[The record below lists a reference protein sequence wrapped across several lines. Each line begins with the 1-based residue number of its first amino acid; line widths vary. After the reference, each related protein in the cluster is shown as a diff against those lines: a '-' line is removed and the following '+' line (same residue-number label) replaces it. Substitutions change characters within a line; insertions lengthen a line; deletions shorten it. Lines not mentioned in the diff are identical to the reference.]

1 MSSNKPI
8 PKTQKQLSED
18 TRQPYLN
25 QGATPSI
32 DPKRRE
38 LQRSVKDD
46 DVKQFSLGLRDI
58 DEAIFY
64 YFDNVIRPSVIR
76 NGKQVNVPVL
86 YGSPER
92 WKAVQKDGFYRDR
105 NGKIMTPLI
114 MIKRDS
120 LEKNRQLSNKLD
132 ANNPINFGIFEKKY
146 SRKNVYDR
154 FSALSNR
161 EPIKEYQGVVIPDFV
176 NITYSCIIF
185 TQYVEQMNKLVESIN
200 YASDAYWG
208 DPNKFNFRAM
218 IDNYTTTTEMTQ
230 GNDRTVR
237 TTFNVTLL
245 GHIVPDT
252 VNAALQGSGK
262 FFSKSK
268 VSFGIETVNDVAE
281 VDRNRYDIART
292 NSTRSKFYD
301 KAGDTLNLITIE
313 EPMTA
318 EQKAYVSL
326 QKIYSSTNTPV
337 TVNSGAGT
345 LSWTTLS
352 FATPPAGFPDP
363 PDKETFQVFING
375 LIVEREAI
383 TSIEETAGSSPV
395 VVTFNLS
402 ELGFSIDSTDEFT
415 IIGKFN

>member
-1 MSSNKPI
+1 MSNNKPI

-18 TRQPYLN
+18 SREPYLN

-38 LQRSVKDD
+38 LQRSVKGD

-64 YFDNVIRPSVIR
+64 YFENVIRPSVIR
-76 NGKQVNVPVL
+76 NGKLTNVPIL

-105 NGKIMTPLI
+105 NGKVMTPLI

-120 LEKNRQLSNKLD
+120 VEKNRNLSNKLD

-146 SRKNVYDR
+146 SKKNVYDR

-161 EPIKEYQGVVIPDFV
+161 DQIKEYQGVVIPDFV

-218 IDNYTTTTEMTQ
+218 IDNYTTTTEMSQ
-230 GNDRTVR
+230 GQDRTVR
-237 TTFNVTLL
+237 TNFSITLL

-252 VNAALQGSGK
+252 INTALQGSGK
-262 FFSKSK
+262 FYSKSK
-268 VSFGIETVNDVAE
+268 VSFGLETVNDIEE
-281 VDRNRYDIART
+281 VERNRFSIART

-301 KAGDTLNLITIE
+301 KAGESLNLITIE

-326 QKIYSSTNTPV
+326 QKIYSSTFTPV
-337 TVNSGAGT
+337 TVDVNAGT
-345 LSWTTLS
+345 ISWTTLT
-352 FATPPAGFPDP
+352 FATPPEGFPNP

-383 TSIEETAGSSPV
+383 ISIQETGGTSPV
-395 VVTFNLS
+395 VVTFDIVQLNF
-402 ELGFSIDSTDEFT
+402 GIDSTDEFT

>member
-1 MSSNKPI
+1 MSNNKPI

-18 TRQPYLN
+18 SREAYLN
-25 QGATPSI
+25 QGAAPSVN
-32 DPKRRE
+32 PKRRE
-38 LQRSVKDD
+38 LQRAVKEDD
-46 DVKQFSLGLRDI
+46 GKRFSIGLRDI

-64 YFDNVIRPSVIR
+64 YFENVIKPKVVR
-76 NGKQVNVPVL
+76 NGKEVNVPVL

-120 LEKNRQLSNKLD
+120 LEKNRQLGNKMD

-146 SRKNVYDR
+146 SRKNIYDR
-154 FSALSNR
+154 FSVLSNR
-161 EPIKEYQGVVIPDFV
+161 EEVKEYQGVVIPDFV

-218 IDNYTTTTEMTQ
+218 IDSYTTSTEMSQ
-230 GNDRTVR
+230 GDDRTVK
-237 TTFNVTLL
+237 TTFTLSLL

-252 VNAALQGSGK
+252 INAALQGAGK
-262 FFSKSK
+262 FFSKAAIN
-268 VSFGIETVNDVAE
+268 FGLETVSDVAE
-281 VDRNRYDIART
+281 VDRNRYSIART
-292 NSTRSKFYD
+292 NSTVNKFYD
-301 KAGDTLNLITIE
+301 KAGDTLQNILIE
-313 EPMTA
+313 ESMTS

-337 TVNSGAGT
+337 IVDGGAGT
-345 LSWTTLS
+345 VSWTTLS
-352 FATPPAGFPDP
+352 FATPPGGFPNP

-383 TSIEETAGSSPV
+383 ISIAETGGTSPV
-395 VVTFNLS
+395 VVTFDLN
-402 ELGFSIDSTDEFT
+402 ELGFSISSGDEYT

>member
-1 MSSNKPI
+1 MSNNKPI

-18 TRQPYLN
+18 SREPYLN

-38 LQRSVKDD
+38 LQRAVKGD

-64 YFDNVIRPSVIR
+64 YFENVIRPSVIR
-76 NGKQVNVPVL
+76 NGKLTNVPIL

-105 NGKIMTPLI
+105 NGKVMTPLI

-120 LEKNRQLSNKLD
+120 LEKNRQLANKLD

-146 SRKNVYDR
+146 SNKNVYDR

-161 EPIKEYQGVVIPDFV
+161 DQIKEYQGVVIPDFV

-218 IDNYTTTTEMTQ
+218 IDNYTTTTEMSQ
-230 GNDRTVR
+230 GQDRTVR
-237 TTFNVTLL
+237 TNFNITLL

-252 VNAALQGSGK
+252 INTALQGSGK
-262 FFSKSK
+262 FYSKAK
-268 VSFGIETVNDVAE
+268 VSFGLETVNDIEE
-281 VDRNRYDIART
+281 VERNRFSIART

-301 KAGDTLNLITIE
+301 KAGESLNLITIE

-326 QKIYSSTNTPV
+326 QKIYSSTFTPV
-337 TVNSGAGT
+337 TVDVNAGT
-345 LSWTTLS
+345 ISWTTLT
-352 FATPPAGFPDP
+352 FATPPEGFPNP

-383 TSIEETAGSSPV
+383 ISIQETGGTSPV
-395 VVTFNLS
+395 VVTFDIVQLNF
-402 ELGFSIDSTDEFT
+402 GIDSTDEFT

>member
-1 MSSNKPI
+1 MSNNKPI
-8 PKTQKQLSED
+8 PKSQKQLSED
-18 TRQPYLN
+18 SREPYLN
-25 QGATPSI
+25 SGATPSI
-32 DPKRRE
+32 NPKRRE
-38 LQRSVKDD
+38 LQKAIKEDD
-46 DVKQFSLGLRDI
+46 GKRFSIGLRDI

-120 LEKNRQLSNKLD
+120 LEKNRQLGNKMD
-132 ANNPINFGIFEKKY
+132 ANNPLNFGIFEKKY
-146 SRKNVYDR
+146 SKKNIYDR
-154 FSALSNR
+154 FSVLSNR
-161 EPIKEYQGVVIPDFV
+161 EEVKEYQGVVIPDFV

-200 YASDAYWG
+200 YASDSYWG

-218 IDNYTTTTEMTQ
+218 IDSYATATEMSQ
-230 GNDRTVR
+230 GEDRTVK
-237 TTFNVTLL
+237 TTFTLNLL

-252 VNAALQGSGK
+252 INTAIQGIGK
-262 FFSKSK
+262 FFSKAA
-268 VSFGIETVNDVAE
+268 VSFGLETVSDVAT
-281 VDRNRYDIART
+281 VDRNRYSIART
-292 NSTRSKFYD
+292 NSTTSKFYD
-301 KAGDTLNLITIE
+301 KAGETLQNILIE
-313 EPMTA
+313 ESMTA

-326 QKIYSSTNTPV
+326 QKIYSSTNTAV
-337 TVNSGAGT
+337 TVDDVGGIIT
-345 LSWTTLS
+345 WTTLS
-352 FATPPAGFPDP
+352 FASIPSGFPDP
-363 PDKETFQVFING
+363 PAKDTFQVFING
-375 LIVEREAI
+375 LIVEAEAI
-383 TSIEETAGSSPV
+383 TTIVDSGSGV

-402 ELGFSIDSTDEFT
+402 ELGFSISDTDEYT

>member
-1 MSSNKPI
+1 MSNKKPI

-18 TRQPYLN
+18 SREPYLN

-38 LQRSVKDD
+38 LQRSVKGD

-58 DEAIFY
+58 DEAIFF
-64 YFDNVIRPSVIR
+64 YFENVIRPSVIR
-76 NGKQVNVPVL
+76 NGRLVNVPIL

-92 WKAVQKDGFYRDR
+92 WKSVQKDGFYRDR
-105 NGKIMTPLI
+105 NGKVMTPLI

-120 LEKNRQLSNKLD
+120 LEKNRQLANKLD

-146 SRKNVYDR
+146 SNKNVYDR

-161 EPIKEYQGVVIPDFV
+161 EQIKEYQGVVIPDFV

-218 IDNYTTTTEMTQ
+218 IDNYTTSTEMSQ
-230 GNDRTVR
+230 GQDRTVR
-237 TTFNVTLL
+237 TNFNITLL

-252 VNAALQGSGK
+252 INTALQGSGK
-262 FFSKSK
+262 FYSKAK
-268 VSFGIETVNDVAE
+268 VSFGLETVNDIEE
-281 VDRNRYDIART
+281 VERNRFSIART
-292 NSTRSKFYD
+292 NSTRSKFFD
-301 KAGDTLNLITIE
+301 KAGETLNITTIE
-313 EPMTA
+313 ESMTI

-326 QKIYSSTNTPV
+326 QKIYSSTFTPI
-337 TVNSGAGT
+337 TVDSNAGT
-345 LSWTTLS
+345 ISWTTLT
-352 FATPPAGFPDP
+352 FATPPPGFPNP

-383 TSIEETAGSSPV
+383 VSIQETAGTSPV
-395 VVTFNLS
+395 VVTFNTGQLNF
-402 ELGFSIDSTDEFT
+402 GIDSNDEFT

>member
-1 MSSNKPI
+1 MSNNKPI
-8 PKTQKQLSED
+8 PKSQKQLSED
-18 TRQPYLN
+18 SREPYLN
-25 QGATPSI
+25 SGATPSI
-32 DPKRRE
+32 NPKRRE
-38 LQRSVKDD
+38 LQKAIKEDD
-46 DVKQFSLGLRDI
+46 GKKFSIGLRDI

-120 LEKNRQLSNKLD
+120 LEKNRQLGNKMD
-132 ANNPINFGIFEKKY
+132 ANNPHNFGILEKKY
-146 SRKNVYDR
+146 SKKNIYDR
-154 FSALSNR
+154 FSVLSNR
-161 EPIKEYQGVVIPDFV
+161 EEVKEYQGVVIPDFV

-200 YASDAYWG
+200 YASDSYWG
-208 DPNKFNFRAM
+208 DPNRFNFRAM
-218 IDNYTTTTEMTQ
+218 IDSYATATEMSQ
-230 GNDRTVR
+230 GEDRTVK
-237 TTFNVTLL
+237 TTFTLNLL

-252 VNAALQGSGK
+252 INTAIQGIGK
-262 FFSKSK
+262 FFSKAA
-268 VSFGIETVNDVAE
+268 VSFGLETVSDVAT
-281 VDRNRYDIART
+281 VDRNRYSIART
-292 NSTRSKFYD
+292 NSTTSRFYD
-301 KAGDTLNLITIE
+301 KAGETLQNILIE
-313 EPMTA
+313 ESMTA

-337 TVNSGAGT
+337 TVDDVGGIIN
-345 LSWTTLS
+345 WTTLS
-352 FATPPAGFPDP
+352 FASIPSGFPDP
-363 PDKETFQVFING
+363 PAKDTFQVFING
-375 LIVEREAI
+375 LIVEAEAI
-383 TSIEETAGSSPV
+383 TTIVDSGSGV

-402 ELGFSIDSTDEFT
+402 ELGFSISDTDEYT

>member
-1 MSSNKPI
+1 MSNNKPT

-18 TRQPYLN
+18 LREPYLN
-25 QGATPSI
+25 QGASPSVNQ
-32 DPKRRE
+32 KRRE
-38 LQRSVKDD
+38 LQRAVKKDD
-46 DVKQFSLGLRDI
+46 AKRLSIGLRDI

-76 NGKQVNVPVL
+76 NGVQTNVPVL

-120 LEKNRQLSNKLD
+120 LEKNRQLGNKMD
-132 ANNPINFGIFEKKY
+132 ANNPLNFGIFEKKY
-146 SRKNVYDR
+146 SRKNFYDR

-161 EPIKEYQGVVIPDFV
+161 EEVKEYQGVVIPDFV

-185 TQYVEQMNKLVESIN
+185 TQYVEQMNKLVEAIN
-200 YASDAYWG
+200 YASDSYWG

-218 IDNYTTTTEMTQ
+218 IDTYTTSTEMNQ
-230 GNDRTVR
+230 GSDRTIK
-237 TTFNVTLL
+237 TTFVLKLL

-252 VNAALQGSGK
+252 INTSLQGSNK
-262 FFSKSK
+262 FFSKAAI
-268 VSFGIETVNDVAE
+268 SFGLETVSDVAE
-281 VDRNRYDIART
+281 VERNRFSIART
-292 NSTRSKFYD
+292 NSTTSKFYD
-301 KAGDTLNLITIE
+301 RAGETLQNILIE
-313 EPMTA
+313 ESMTA

-345 LSWTTLS
+345 LSWDTLS
-352 FATPPAGFPDP
+352 FATPPSGFPNP

-383 TSIEETAGSSPV
+383 ISIAETGGTAPV
-395 VVTFNLS
+395 VVTFDLNQ
-402 ELGFSIDSTDEFT
+402 LGFSIASSDEYT

>member
-1 MSSNKPI
+1 MANNKPI
-8 PKTQKQLSED
+8 PKTQKQLSEES
-18 TRQPYLN
+18 REAYLN

-38 LQRSVKDD
+38 LQRSVKED
-46 DVKQFSLGLRDI
+46 DVKQFSIGLRDI

-64 YFDNVIRPSVIR
+64 YFENVIRPKVIR
-76 NGKQVNVPVL
+76 NGKEVNVPVL

-120 LEKNRQLSNKLD
+120 LEKNRQLGNKMD
-132 ANNPINFGIFEKKY
+132 ANNPVNYGIFEKKY

-154 FSALSNR
+154 FSVLTNR
-161 EPIKEYQGVVIPDFV
+161 EEVKEYQGVVIPDFV

-200 YASDAYWG
+200 FASDAYWG

-218 IDNYTTTTEMTQ
+218 IDTYTTATEMSQ
-230 GNDRTVR
+230 GEDRSVK
-237 TTFNVTLL
+237 TTFTLTLL
-245 GHIVPDT
+245 GHIVPDAINT
-252 VNAALQGSGK
+252 VLQGNSK
-262 FFSKSK
+262 FFSKAK
-268 VSFGIETVNDVAE
+268 VHFGLETVSDVAE
-281 VDRNRYDIART
+281 VERNRYSIART

-301 KAGDTLNLITIE
+301 KAGEDLNLISIE

-326 QKIYSSTNTPV
+326 QKIYSSTNTPA
-337 TVNSGAGT
+337 TVDGGAGT
-345 LSWTTLS
+345 LSWDTLS
-352 FATPPAGFPDP
+352 FATPPDGFPNP

-383 TSIEETAGSSPV
+383 LSIAQTGGTAPV
-395 VVTFNLS
+395 VVTFDLIQ
-402 ELGFSIDSTDEFT
+402 LGFSISTTDEYT